1 MRNQTNPEKGEL
13 SMKVRLDN
21 RFTSMAMALLLIGAG
36 AVADSVPV
44 RNDTVWKDDRDQEI
58 MCQGGN
64 LCKFGDTFYFY
75 GWGDYQGDN
84 RKDTITCYSSRD
96 LASWKFERH
105 IYTRDTADLT
115 LIVPDRL
122 HVIYNAATKKYVMI
136 GKHILPVDD
145 PPIPGQPRVTGGVSY
160 FTSETPTGTF
170 AYLGHEM
177 LPAGANPGTDYHRD
191 LAAFQDGD
199 GTAYVVSSHDQHKPN
214 RNIMITRLTPD
225 YLKVDRAICEIP
237 LTGVAREAPY
247 IIKLKG
253 KYWLF
258 VSGHG
263 VGGSAWNGS
272 PTSYTTAEKLEGPW
286 TPFKKVEC
294 EPATKDCF
302 NAQTDFLFEV
312 KGSAGS
318 FVLWGGDRW
327 SQRTKLGIGKNVW
340 LPLHW
345 KGDEP
350 LLKWYP
356 TWNVDAAAGT
366 WTAEPKATGT
376 PPISAVPAAPE
387 ATSTAPLMPRIAG
400 DRFLVGTLPVAAPE
414 IIEYDGQTYIASL
427 LPSLKGIRIAKLEW
441 GTTKKEVR

>member
-1 MRNQTNPEKGEL
+1 MTGSRWIAAMVIACGVCL
-13 SMKVRLDN
+13 SCNALVIGAP
-21 RFTSMAMALLLIGAG
+21 AMAAG
-36 AVADSVPV
+36 VPI
-44 RNDTVWKDDRDQEI
+44 RNDTVWKDDRGQEI

-75 GWGDYQGDN
+75 GWGDYPGDN

-105 IYTRDTADLT
+105 VYTRHMTDLA

-122 HVIYNAATKKYVMI
+122 HVIYNPTTKKYVMI
-136 GKHILPVDD
+136 GKHILPVND
-145 PPIPGQPRVTGGVSY
+145 PPIPGQPRVTGGVSF
-160 FTSETPTGTF
+160 FTSEMPAGAF

-191 LAAFQDGD
+191 LAAFQDDD

-225 YLKVDRAICEIP
+225 YLHVDRAVCEVP
-237 LTGVAREAPY
+237 LTGGAFEAPY
-247 IIKLKG
+247 IIRRRNR
-253 KYWLF
+253 YWLF
-258 VSGHG
+258 VSG
-263 VGGSAWNGS
+263 GGRPSAWNGS
-272 PTSYTTAEKLEGPW
+272 PTYVSTAEKLDGPW
-286 TPFKKVEC
+286 TPFRKMKTD
-294 EPATKDCF
+294 PDSKDSF

-312 KGSAGS
+312 RGNAGS

-327 SQRTKLGIGKNVW
+327 SQRTGTGIGKNVW

-345 KGDEP
+345 NGDEP

-356 TWNVDAAAGT
+356 RWNIDAAAGT
-366 WTAEPKATGT
+366 WTADPKATDA
-376 PPISAVPAAPE
+376 PPTAVPAAPD
-387 ATSTAPLMPRIAG
+387 ATSTASLMPRIDD

-427 LPSLKGIRIAKLEW
+427 LPSLKGISIAKLEW
-441 GTTKKEVR
+441 GPS